1 MSDLRLYRRN
11 HGAHSL
17 LARTCRGRR
26 VAWAGV
32 TLFIL
37 VFCPRF
43 TAAQPSVVTAH
54 SDVARTGQNTNETIL
69 TPANVNQGQF
79 GKLFSYAVDGYVY
92 AQPLY
97 LPGVNIPGRG
107 TYNALFL
114 ATEHDSVYAFDA
126 DSTTMLWQA
135 TLLDATHGAAPG
147 ATTVPNSDVNSGD
160 IVPEIGITGTPV
172 IDPAT
177 GTLYVVGRT
186 KENGRYVQRLH
197 ALDITTGA
205 ERIEFNSPVELQ
217 ASVPGSGSGSSGG
230 TLPWDPRLENQ
241 RAGLLLLNGIVYVG
255 FGSHSDTLPYHG
267 WILAYSAT
275 SLQQTGAFCS
285 TPNGS
290 ASGIWMA
297 GSGLAAD
304 VVDPVNQP
312 YGRLF
317 IATGNGSFDAA
328 PPYSNSMDYGDDL
341 VRLDL
346 TNGVPTVTDS
356 FTPFNQQSLAAND
369 EDTGSG
375 GVLVLPDQT
384 GGGPQHLLIQAGKEG
399 RIFLVDRDNMGGYNP
414 SQDAIV
420 QEIPAAPATTGYQIG
435 GVWGMPAYW
444 NGNVYFWASQDSLK
458 AFSFTNGFLS
468 PTPTSQSAEVSGFPG
483 PMLTVSANGNAN
495 GIVWTIESSA
505 QGSAILMAH
514 DALNVAT
521 LLYSSNQNPSR
532 DDPGPAVKFAVPTV
546 ANGKV
551 YVGAAYQV
559 SVFGG
564 LSGPQPQ
571 QTPTP
576 VFSPGS
582 ETFTSSVQVTITDD
596 PRATIYYTTD
606 GSTPTTSST
615 QYTGPVTV
623 TTTETINAMATAPGF
638 TPSAVASATYT
649 RQQQPQQTPAPVF
662 SPGSETFSSSIQ
674 VTITDDP
681 GATIYYTTDGSTPTT
696 SSTQYTG
703 SITVTTTETI
713 NAMATAPGFTPSAVA
728 SATYTLIQPQTAP
741 PTFSPG
747 GGTYLLPQR
756 VTISDASPGAAIYYT
771 TDGSAPTTSS
781 TQYTGPFLV
790 LTTTTVRAI
799 AVVPG
804 WSPSSVASASYF
816 VLL

>member
-107 TYNALFL
+107 TYNALFV

-230 TLPWDPRLENQ
+230 RLPWDPRLENQ

-317 IATGNGSFDAA
+317 IATGNVSFDAA

-356 FTPFNQQSLAAND
+356 FTPFNQQSLAEND
-369 EDTGSG
+369 KDTGSG

-495 GIVWTIESSA
+495 GIVWTIDSGAYST
-505 QGSAILMAH
+505 QGSAIFMAH

-532 DDPGPAVKFAVPTV
+532 DDPGMAVKFAVPTV

-596 PRATIYYTTD
+596 PR
-606 GSTPTTSST
+606 
-615 QYTGPVTV
+615 
-623 TTTETINAMATAPGF
+623 
-638 TPSAVASATYT
+638 
-649 RQQQPQQTPAPVF
+649 
-662 SPGSETFSSSIQ
+662 
-674 VTITDDP
+674 
-681 GATIYYTTDGSTPTT
+681 ATIYYTTDGSTPTT

-771 TDGSAPTTSS
+771 TDGSTPTTSS

>member
-107 TYNALFL
+107 TYNALFV

-495 GIVWTIESSA
+495 GIVWTIDSGAYST
-505 QGSAILMAH
+505 QGSAIFMAH

-615 QYTGPVTV
+615 QYTG
-623 TTTETINAMATAPGF
+623 
-638 TPSAVASATYT
+638 
-649 RQQQPQQTPAPVF
+649 
-662 SPGSETFSSSIQ
+662 
-674 VTITDDP
+674 
-681 GATIYYTTDGSTPTT
+681 
-696 SSTQYTG
+696 

-771 TDGSAPTTSS
+771 TDGSTPTTSS

>member
-107 TYNALFL
+107 TYNALFV

-290 ASGIWMA
+290 ASGIW
-297 GSGLAAD
+297 
-304 VVDPVNQP
+304 
-312 YGRLF
+312 
-317 IATGNGSFDAA
+317 
-328 PPYSNSMDYGDDL
+328 
-341 VRLDL
+341 
-346 TNGVPTVTDS
+346 
-356 FTPFNQQSLAAND
+356 
-369 EDTGSG
+369 
-375 GVLVLPDQT
+375 
-384 GGGPQHLLIQAGKEG
+384 
-399 RIFLVDRDNMGGYNP
+399 
-414 SQDAIV
+414 
-420 QEIPAAPATTGYQIG
+420 
-435 GVWGMPAYW
+435 
-444 NGNVYFWASQDSLK
+444 
-458 AFSFTNGFLS
+458 
-468 PTPTSQSAEVSGFPG
+468 
-483 PMLTVSANGNAN
+483 
-495 GIVWTIESSA
+495 
-505 QGSAILMAH
+505 
-514 DALNVAT
+514 
-521 LLYSSNQNPSR
+521 
-532 DDPGPAVKFAVPTV
+532 
-546 ANGKV
+546 
-551 YVGAAYQV
+551 
-559 SVFGG
+559 
-564 LSGPQPQ
+564 
-571 QTPTP
+571 
-576 VFSPGS
+576 
-582 ETFTSSVQVTITDD
+582 
-596 PRATIYYTTD
+596 
-606 GSTPTTSST
+606 
-615 QYTGPVTV
+615 
-623 TTTETINAMATAPGF
+623 
-638 TPSAVASATYT
+638 
-649 RQQQPQQTPAPVF
+649 
-662 SPGSETFSSSIQ
+662 
-674 VTITDDP
+674 
-681 GATIYYTTDGSTPTT
+681 
-696 SSTQYTG
+696 
-703 SITVTTTETI
+703 
-713 NAMATAPGFTPSAVA
+713 
-728 SATYTLIQPQTAP
+728 
-741 PTFSPG
+741 
-747 GGTYLLPQR
+747 
-756 VTISDASPGAAIYYT
+756 
-771 TDGSAPTTSS
+771 
-781 TQYTGPFLV
+781 
-790 LTTTTVRAI
+790 
-799 AVVPG
+799 
-804 WSPSSVASASYF
+804 
-816 VLL
+816 

>member
-107 TYNALFL
+107 TYNALFV

-356 FTPFNQQSLAAND
+356 FTPFNQQSLAEND
-369 EDTGSG
+369 KDTGSG

-495 GIVWTIESSA
+495 GIVWTIDSGAYST
-505 QGSAILMAH
+505 QGSAIFMAH

-615 QYTGPVTV
+615 QYTG
-623 TTTETINAMATAPGF
+623 
-638 TPSAVASATYT
+638 
-649 RQQQPQQTPAPVF
+649 
-662 SPGSETFSSSIQ
+662 
-674 VTITDDP
+674 
-681 GATIYYTTDGSTPTT
+681 
-696 SSTQYTG
+696 

-771 TDGSAPTTSS
+771 TDGSTPTTSS